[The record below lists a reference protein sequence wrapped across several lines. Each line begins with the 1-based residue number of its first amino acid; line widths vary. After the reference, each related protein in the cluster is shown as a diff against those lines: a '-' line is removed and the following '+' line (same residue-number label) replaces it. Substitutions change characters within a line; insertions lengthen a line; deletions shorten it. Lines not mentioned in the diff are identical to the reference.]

1 MFELRL
7 ESGLA
12 LLTLRHG
19 KANAL
24 DLEFCEALT
33 KQFEALENAEAKA
46 VVMTAEGGIFSA
58 GVDLP
63 RAAEGGAEYLREF
76 LPVLDALYRT
86 IFFFPKPVVAAING
100 HAIAGGAVLACCAD
114 RRLFAQGLSRMGVTE
129 LLVGLPFPALALEIL
144 RFTLNPRHFPHAIYS
159 GATFEGPEALDRG
172 FLDELVPPAE
182 LLERAIAQAQAYAA
196 IRPETFAFSKAHLR
210 KRVKD
215 FYERDAAALEAAMT
229 EVWCKPESTES
240 VRAYVARTF
249 GKKR

>member
-1 MFELRL
+1 MFEVKLRD
-7 ESGLA
+7 GIA
-12 LLTLRHG
+12 MLTLRHG

-24 DLEFCEALT
+24 DLEFCRALT
-33 KQFEALENAEAKA
+33 EQFAALEHAEAKA

-63 RAAEGGAEYLREF
+63 RAADGGAAYLREF
-76 LPVLDALYRT
+76 LPALDAMYRT

-114 RRLFAQGLSRMGVTE
+114 RRLFAQGPARMGVTE

-144 RFTLNPRHFPHAIYS
+144 RFTLNPPHFPHAIYS
-159 GATFEGPEALDRG
+159 GATFEGPDALDRG
-172 FLDELVPPAE
+172 FLDELAPSAE
-182 LLERAIAQAQAYAA
+182 LLERAVAQAKAYAA

-210 KRVKD
+210 KPVRD
-215 FYERDAAALEAAMT
+215 FYERDAGALEAAMT
-229 EVWCKPESTES
+229 EIWCRPESTES
-240 VRAYVARTF
+240 VRTYVARTF